1 MTGSAGGGLLA
12 STGYHNTA
20 SAALV
25 KLPPRSET
33 LWFNWKVGLS
43 TMTRDAILIDL
54 TQLQMPELARLA
66 QEVRRTQLPIVLR
79 ENGED
84 VAVLSPAKPA
94 RRRKGKTVTDA
105 DSEAALA
112 ASWVGLVDPET
123 LKRELDAARSD
134 DRPPVEL

>member
-1 MTGSAGGGLLA
+1 
-12 STGYHNTA
+12 
-20 SAALV
+20 
-25 KLPPRSET
+25 
-33 LWFNWKVGLS
+33 
-43 TMTRDAILIDL
+43 MTREAVPMDL
-54 TQLQMPELARLA
+54 NQIHMPDLARLA
-66 QEVRRTQLPIVLR
+66 KEVRRTKLPIVLR

-105 DSEAALA
+105 DIEAALA